1 MQRKPLSLFRIPS
14 RSLLGGLL
22 GFGFVVGDL
31 SAAEKAEADKEQ
43 LSYWAYET
51 PTRPPVPRSDDPFIR
66 NPIDAF
72 VLEGLESAGLRPNPE
87 APSNHLIRRAFY
99 DLSGLPP
106 TLKEIED
113 FCQVSDQD
121 AACEVLVD
129 KLLSSNRFGEKLASL
144 WLDVVRYAETN
155 AFERDTIKPF
165 IWRYRDYVISAF
177 NENKP
182 YDRFVVEQLAGDELP
197 NSDKDA
203 NVATGFMV
211 LMQRDDEPADHE
223 QAHSDM
229 ISDIVDVSGEA
240 FLGTTMGCAKC
251 HDHKADPI
259 LQSDYYSMMSFF
271 DTIALSHLKSAN
283 KAWYDDE
290 EELERER
297 SEDAIAVAWKTVDT
311 GRLDEFVKR
320 SESPEAMIRMG
331 YVENET
337 RESKWQIFPELPED
351 PRWTFPSYQP
361 VNYEEGL
368 APFSTDDNG
377 FHVVFRSKEG
387 KLPSKEIDYTSL
399 PHVEK
404 PLVLRKEFR
413 LVSLPEQL
421 IFYAQGRLLTDIDI
435 FFNGVEVYS
444 GEAVFRGAYLVI
456 PFNAEEIGHLTTGK
470 NIISIVVHP
479 KDPKHGYWFDP
490 GFYFNAVT
498 PLPVNDLV
506 VLNPDLIE
514 DIYGEGFRQTIEPLV
529 EERNH
534 IFENPGKPYFSVN
547 ESRQVPAARIHLRG
561 NVHAAGEEVPLAFPA
576 VLRYSDSLE
585 VPTQKSQDEQYKR
598 TGTTGRRLAI
608 AEWLTH
614 PENPLT
620 ARVMVNRLWQHCF
633 GFGLV
638 PSANDFGVLGEGVS
652 NQALLDWLAVEFVE
666 SGWDIKHMLRL
677 MMTSSTYR
685 MSVEAQTEALS
696 VDPQNRLH
704 WRHNARRLTAEEIWD
719 TFLLLQG
726 DLNLEMFGEWVRPKM
741 PEAVLA
747 GSSQPH
753 SVWRETIGEAAN
765 RRAIYIH
772 VKRSIQLP
780 LLAAFDAPQRDATC
794 PTRFATTV
802 PTQALSM
809 LNSERVNKV
818 AKAFADRVSAEH
830 DDLVG
835 QVEAA
840 YEIALGRQA
849 DAGELELLF
858 ELCADLE
865 EEYEVD
871 DSSLLARICLI
882 LLNLNETIYLD

>member
-1 MQRKPLSLFRIPS
+1 MQRKPLSHWQIPI
-14 RSLLGGLL
+14 RSILAVLLGLGL
-22 GFGFVVGDL
+22 VVCDL
-31 SAAEKAEADKEQ
+31 SAAEKEEVDQEQ

-51 PTRPPVPRSDDPFIR
+51 PTRPPIPRSDDLFIR

-99 DLSGLPP
+99 DLTGLPP
-106 TLKEIED
+106 TLEEIEN
-113 FCQVSDQD
+113 FCQASDRD
-121 AACEVLVD
+121 AAFEVLVNE
-129 KLLSSNRFGEKLASL
+129 LLSSKRFGEKLASS

-155 AFERDTIKPF
+155 GFERDMIKPF

-182 YDRFVVEQLAGDELP
+182 YNRFVQEQIAGDELED
-197 NSDKDA
+197 SDKDA
-203 NVATGFMV
+203 NIATGFMV

-229 ISDIVDVSGEA
+229 ISDIVDVTGEA

-283 KAWYDDE
+283 KAWYNEE

-297 SEDAIAVAWKTVDT
+297 SEDAISTAWKTVDT

-320 SESPEAMIRMG
+320 SECPEAMIRMG

-337 RESKWQIFPELPED
+337 RESKWQILPEVPED

-361 VNYEEGL
+361 ENYSEGL
-368 APFSTDDNG
+368 APFSTDDHG
-377 FHVVFRSKEG
+377 IHVVFRSKEG
-387 KLPSKEIDYTSL
+387 KIPSKGIDYTSL
-399 PHVEK
+399 PHEEK

-435 FFNGVEVYS
+435 YFNGVEVYS
-444 GEAVFRGAYLVI
+444 GEAVFRGAYVVI

-470 NIISIVVHP
+470 NVVSIVVHP

-514 DIYGEGFRQTIEPLV
+514 DIYGEAFRNTIEPLV

-561 NVHAAGEEVPLAFPA
+561 NVHSQGDAVPMAFPA
-576 VLRYSDSLE
+576 VLRFSDSLKL
-585 VPTQKSQDEQYKR
+585 PTEQSQEEQYEQTK
-598 TGTTGRRLAI
+598 TTGRRLAI
-608 AEWLTH
+608 AKWLTH

-633 GFGLV
+633 GIGLV
-638 PSANDFGVLGEGVS
+638 ASANDFGVLGEGVS

-685 MSVEAQTEALS
+685 MSVKGQAEALS
-696 VDPQNRLH
+696 LDPQNRLH

-726 DLNLEMFGEWVRPKM
+726 DLNLKMYGEWVRPKM

-747 GSSQPH
+747 GSSQPEK
-753 SVWRETIGEAAN
+753 VWRETVGDAAN

-809 LNSERVNKV
+809 LNSERVNQV
-818 AKAFADRVSAEH
+818 AQAFANRVAAEH
-830 DDLVG
+830 KDLLA
-835 QVEAA
+835 QVDEACK
-840 YEIALGRQA
+840 IALGRTA
-849 DAGELELLF
+849 DPNELEIIM
-858 ELCADLE
+858 ELCADLK
-865 EEYEVD
+865 EEYALD
-871 DSSLLARICLI
+871 DSALLSRVCLL